1 MFSSLASELVG
12 ARQLVRQD
20 GGRPAQIAGRN
31 WSTSYVSSNHE
42 IPPLPDGISWYII
55 SAMIDRQTDIRLVR
69 NALRR
74 SRVVALLG
82 PRQCGK
88 TTLARQFVAADSI
101 NYFDLEDPEG
111 VARLTEPNTALR
123 PLKGLVVIDEIQRRP
138 ELFPLLRVLADRKPL
153 PARFLILGSA
163 APDLLSQSSETLA
176 GRLETVLLEGFRL
189 GDLGPRA
196 QGRLWL
202 RGGFPL
208 AYTARSEGDSV
219 AWRRQ
224 FLQTFLERDIPQLGI
239 QIPAVALRRF
249 WNMLAHYHAQTWNG
263 AELARA
269 LAVSESTVRRYLDLL
284 TGVFMLRQL
293 PPWFENLSKRQ
304 VKAPKVFVRDSGLLH
319 ALLGIANQRDL
330 ELHPKVGASWEGYAV
345 EEVLK
350 ALQPDE
356 AYYWATHQ
364 GAEID
369 LVLFKHG
376 RRLGVE
382 CKRKDAP
389 TLTPSMRIALNDLNL
404 DRLVVV
410 YPGKRRYAL
419 SDQVEVIP
427 LVEMVAAVGGA
438 ASLFKKPRR

>member
-1 MFSSLASELVG
+1 MI
-12 ARQLVRQD
+12 R
-20 GGRPAQIAGRN
+20 
-31 WSTSYVSSNHE
+31 
-42 IPPLPDGISWYII
+42 
-55 SAMIDRQTDIRLVR
+55 AMIDRQTDIRLVR
-69 NALRR
+69 TALER

-88 TTLARQFVAADSI
+88 TTLARLFVPADSL
-101 NYFDLEDPEG
+101 NYFDLEDPQSL
-111 VARLTEPNTALR
+111 ARLSEPSTALR

-138 ELFPLLRVLADRKPL
+138 ELFPLLRVLADRRPL

-163 APDLLSQSSETLA
+163 SPDLLSQSSETLA

-189 GDLGPRA
+189 ADLGPHA
-196 QGRLWL
+196 QVRHWV

-208 AYTARSEGDSV
+208 AYTARSEADSV

-224 FLQTFLERDIPQLGI
+224 FIQTFLERDIPQLGV
-239 QIPAVALRRF
+239 QVPAVALRRF
-249 WNMLAHYHAQTWNG
+249 WNMLAHYHAQIWNG

-269 LAVSESTVRRYLDLL
+269 LAVSEPTVRRYLDLL
-284 TGVFMLRQL
+284 TGVFMVRQL

-319 ALLGIANQRDL
+319 VLLGIANQRNL

-350 ALQPDE
+350 ALRPDE

-376 RRLGVE
+376 RKIGIE
-382 CKRKDAP
+382 CKRADAP
-389 TLTPSMRIALNDLNL
+389 TLTPSMRVALNDLKL

-410 YPGKRRYAL
+410 YPGNRRYAL
-419 SDQVEVIP
+419 AESAEVIP
-427 LVEMVAAVGGA
+427 LLELTGTGGSA
-438 ASLFKKPRR
+438 EGLFKKRRR

>member
-1 MFSSLASELVG
+1 
-12 ARQLVRQD
+12 
-20 GGRPAQIAGRN
+20 
-31 WSTSYVSSNHE
+31 
-42 IPPLPDGISWYII
+42 
-55 SAMIDRQTDIRLVR
+55 MIDRHADISLVR
-69 NALRR
+69 AALRR

-88 TTLARQFVAADSI
+88 TTLARQFVPADSV
-101 NYFDLEDPEG
+101 NYFDLEDPQS
-111 VARLTEPNTALR
+111 VARLSQPDTTLR

-153 PARFLILGSA
+153 PARFLVLGSA
-163 APDLLSQSSETLA
+163 APELLSQSSETLA
-176 GRLETVLLEGFRL
+176 GRLETVVLEGFRL
-189 GDLGPRA
+189 QDLGPAA

-208 AYTARSEGDSV
+208 SYTAKSESDSS

-239 QIPAVALRRF
+239 QIPSAALRRF

-293 PPWFENLSKRQ
+293 PPWFENLGKRQ

-319 ALLGIANQRDL
+319 ALLGITNQRNL
-330 ELHPKVGASWEGYAV
+330 ELHPKVGASWEGFAV

-350 ALQPDE
+350 ALRPDE

-364 GAEID
+364 GAELD
-369 LVLFKHG
+369 LLLFKHG
-376 RRLGVE
+376 SRLGVE
-382 CKRKDAP
+382 CKRHDAP
-389 TLTPSMRIALNDLNL
+389 TMTASMRIALDDLKL
-404 DRLVVV
+404 DRLVIV
-410 YPGKRRYAL
+410 YPGTRRYKLAPSVEAVPLAELIVGKQGSVGIFKKRRH
-419 SDQVEVIP
+419 
-427 LVEMVAAVGGA
+427 
-438 ASLFKKPRR
+438 